1 MIKIAIIDN
10 DKQFLKKTKIIL
22 ENLNMS
28 YDIHLFNSG
37 YEFLEKAY
45 LFNYVC
51 LDLDIHD
58 IDGILLSKKIRDLPI
73 KVIFITNHIEKMIDS
88 FGINVDKFILKNNY
102 ENNLK
107 SYFINENKNQDVL
120 FFTVS
125 NKSISIPV
133 KKIVLIEYNLK
144 DLQIILNNSK
154 KINIKERSLKSIE
167 NNLNFSFYKI
177 NRNTIINVN
186 YIDEFKG
193 DIVKLLNYKKK
204 VSRRKIA
211 GIKIKLLE
219 TNIHYKI

>member
-1 MIKIAIIDN
+1 
-10 DKQFLKKTKIIL
+10 
-22 ENLNMS
+22 
-28 YDIHLFNSG
+28 
-37 YEFLEKAY
+37 
-45 LFNYVC
+45 
-51 LDLDIHD
+51 
-58 IDGILLSKKIRDLPI
+58 
-73 KVIFITNHIEKMIDS
+73 MIDS